1 MTTPPT
7 LAPTLRE
14 HFQAYWGAV
23 LGAFLWAAHALAAA
37 RRATSEETP

>member
-1 MTTPPT
+1 MTTP
-7 LAPTLRE
+7 APRGLRE

-37 RRATSEETP
+37 RRRATGGTP